1 MAIEFLDPDR
11 KNMNPNEAN
20 LHSDRT
26 LWQRAWRI
34 FPYFSKPGL
43 GWILLASA
51 VAIGAALE
59 PTIPALLKPLLDRG
73 FNSHE
78 IPIWI
83 IPILIISLFMLRS
96 LASFLA
102 DIALAKIAQT
112 SLLDLRR
119 KMFDSINAAELDLY
133 QKQPATTLANTV
145 VFEATNGAILLLQ
158 SVTTCVKDSLTLT
171 ALFAYLLFL
180 NWKLTLII
188 VFIFPAVALVMRALA
203 KRLYSLTKA
212 SQSAINQLA
221 YVVEENVL
229 AHKEIRLQGA
239 EQQQKERF
247 NAVNVLMK
255 RLAMKSAVAGS
266 AVAPITNFFGSI
278 ALATVITV
286 ALVESQSS
294 NLSAGGFVAFI
305 TAMLMLIAPIKHLSE
320 VTSTVTRGLVAAE
333 RAIALVET
341 VSPETGGVYSSPR
354 STGLIE
360 FKNVTVSYPN
370 AKTPALSDISLVVKS
385 GEFVALVGS
394 SGSGKTTLAN
404 LLPRFV
410 DCTEGT
416 VTLDGVELRDWNLSS
431 LRRQFALVSQQ
442 VVMLSD
448 SVLHNVALGQ
458 LVDREK
464 AIQCIEAA
472 YLGDLVASLPQGM
485 DTLIGHNANA
495 LSGGERQRLAIA
507 RALYKNA
514 PILILDEATSALD
527 PDTDKLVQAALR
539 AVMVN
544 RTTIAIAHRLST
556 ISDAD
561 HIVVLQNGRISQQG
575 NHQTL
580 KAGVG
585 AYRDFLQLSFEPS
598 TP

>member
-51 VAIGAALE
+51 VVIGAALE

>member
-1 MAIEFLDPDR
+1 MTPTDSNFPSE
-11 KNMNPNEAN
+11 N
-20 LHSDRT
+20 T
-26 LWQRAWRI
+26 LWRRVWRVLS
-34 FPYFSKPGL
+34 YFSKPKT
-43 GWILLASA
+43 GWILLAAA
-51 VAIGAALE
+51 VVVGAALE
-59 PTIPALLKPLLDRG
+59 PTIPALLKPLLDKG
-73 FNSHE
+73 FNSHQ

-83 IPILIISLFMLRS
+83 IPVLIIGLFMLRS
-96 LASFLA
+96 SASFLA

-112 SLLDLRR
+112 SLLELRR
-119 KMFDSINAAELDLY
+119 KMFDAINAAEIDLY

-145 VFEATNGAILLLQ
+145 VFEATNGAVLLLQ
-158 SVTTCVKDSLTLT
+158 SVTTCVKDSLTLL

-188 VFIFPAVALVMRALA
+188 FFIFPAVALVMRSLA

-229 AHKEIRLQGA
+229 AHKEIRVQGA
-239 EQQQKERF
+239 EEQQKERF
-247 NAVNVLMK
+247 SKVNVLMQ

-294 NLSAGGFVAFI
+294 DLSAGGFVAFI
-305 TAMLMLIAPIKHLSE
+305 TAMLMLIAPLKHLSE
-320 VTSTVTRGLVAAE
+320 VTSTVTRGVVAAE

-341 VSPETGGVYSSPR
+341 VLPETGGSYISSR
-354 STGLIE
+354 SNGLIE
-360 FKNVTVSYPN
+360 FKNVTVSYSN
-370 AKTPALSDISLVVKS
+370 AKTPALSDISLIIK
-385 GEFVALVGS
+385 GGQFVALVGP

-410 DCTEGT
+410 NYSKGT
-416 VTLDGVELRDWNLSS
+416 ITLDGVELRDWNLSS
-431 LRRQFALVSQQ
+431 LRRQFALVSQH

-448 SVLHNVALGQ
+448 SVLHNVTLGQ
-458 LVDREK
+458 SVDRER
-464 AIQCIEAA
+464 AGQCINAA
-472 YLGDLVASLPQGM
+472 YLGDLVASLPQGI
-485 DTLIGHNANA
+485 DTLIGHNANM

-556 ISDAD
+556 VSDAD
-561 HIVVLQNGRISQQG
+561 NIVVLQNGRISQQG
-575 NHQTL
+575 THQALETED
-580 KAGVG
+580 G
-585 AYRDFLQLSFEPS
+585 AYRDYLKLSFGL
-598 TP
+598 

>member
-1 MAIEFLDPDR
+1 MTSTDINLPPDG
-11 KNMNPNEAN
+11 
-20 LHSDRT
+20 T
-26 LWQRAWRI
+26 LWQRAWLVL
-34 FPYFSKPGL
+34 PYFSKPL
-43 GWILLASA
+43 SGWIALACA
-51 VAIGAALE
+51 VVIGAALE
-59 PTIPALLKPLLDRG
+59 PTIPALLKPLLDKG
-73 FNSHE
+73 FNSNE

-83 IPILIISLFMLRS
+83 IPILIIGLFMLRS

-102 DIALAKIAQT
+102 DIALAKIAQN
-112 SLLDLRR
+112 SLLELRR
-119 KMFDSINAAELDLY
+119 KMFDAINSAEIDLY
-133 QKQPATTLANTV
+133 RKQPATTLANTV
-145 VFEATNGAILLLQ
+145 VFEATNGAVLLLQ
-158 SVTTCVKDSLTLT
+158 SVTTCVKDGLTLVT
-171 ALFAYLLFL
+171 LFAYLLFL
-180 NWKLTLII
+180 NWKLTLIV

-229 AHKEIRLQGA
+229 AHKEIRVQGA
-239 EQQQKERF
+239 EQQQQDRF

-266 AVAPITNFFGSI
+266 AVAPITNFFGSV

-294 NLSAGGFVAFI
+294 DLSAGGFVAFI

-320 VTSTVTRGLVAAE
+320 VTSTVTRGVVAVE

-341 VSPETGGVYSSPR
+341 VAPESGGVYTSTRSS
-354 STGLIE
+354 GLIE
-360 FKNVTVSYPN
+360 FKNVTVTYPN
-370 AKTPALSDISLVVKS
+370 TKTPALSDINLTIK
-385 GEFVALVGS
+385 GGQFVALVGP
-394 SGSGKTTLAN
+394 SGSGKTTFAN

-410 DCTEGT
+410 EYGEGCI
-416 VTLDGVELRDWNLSS
+416 TLDGVELRDWNLAS

-442 VVMLSD
+442 VIMLSD
-448 SVLHNVALGQ
+448 SVLHNVTLGQ
-458 LVDREK
+458 SVDRER
-464 AIQCIEAA
+464 ANQCIQAA
-472 YLGDLVASLPQGM
+472 YLGDLVASLPQGI

-507 RALYKNA
+507 RALYKDA

-561 HIVVLQNGRISQQG
+561 NIIVLQNGRISQQG
-575 NHQTL
+575 NHQSL
-580 KAGVG
+580 KAETG
-585 AYRDFLQLSFEPS
+585 AYSDFLLPSFDPS
-598 TP
+598 AS

>member
-1 MAIEFLDPDR
+1 MT
-11 KNMNPNEAN
+11 PNDVY

-43 GWILLASA
+43 GWLLLGTA
-51 VAIGAALE
+51 VVIGAALE

-83 IPILIISLFMLRS
+83 IPILVISLFILRS
-96 LASFLA
+96 LASFLS

-145 VFEATNGAILLLQ
+145 VFEATNGAVLLLQ
-158 SVTTCVKDSLTLT
+158 SVTTCVKDSLTLV

-188 VFIFPAVALVMRALA
+188 IFIFPAVALVMRALA
-203 KRLYSLTKA
+203 KRLYGLTKA

-229 AHKEIRLQGA
+229 AHKEIRVQGA

-294 NLSAGGFVAFI
+294 DLSAGGFVAFI

-341 VSPETGGVYSSPR
+341 VSAETGGVYSSLR

-360 FKNVTVSYPN
+360 FKNVTVSYPK

-431 LRRQFALVSQQ
+431 LRSQFALVSQQ

-458 LVDREK
+458 PVDREK
-464 AIQCIEAA
+464 ATQCIEAA

-561 HIVVLQNGRISQQG
+561 NIVVLQNGRISQQG
-575 NHQTL
+575 NHQSL
-580 KAGVG
+580 KAEPG
-585 AYRDFLQLSFEPS
+585 AYRDSLQLSFEPS
-598 TP
+598 AS

>member
-1 MAIEFLDPDR
+1 MA
-11 KNMNPNEAN
+11 A
-20 LHSDRT
+20 
-26 LWQRAWRI
+26 
-34 FPYFSKPGL
+34 
-43 GWILLASA
+43 A
-51 VAIGAALE
+51 VVVGAALE
-59 PTIPALLKPLLDRG
+59 PTIPALLKPLLDKG
-73 FNSHE
+73 FNSHQ

-83 IPILIISLFMLRS
+83 IPVLIIGLFMLRS
-96 LASFLA
+96 SASFLA

-112 SLLDLRR
+112 SLLELRR
-119 KMFDSINAAELDLY
+119 KMFDAINAAEIDLY
-133 QKQPATTLANTV
+133 RKQPATTLANTV
-145 VFEATNGAILLLQ
+145 VFEATNGAVLLLQ
-158 SVTTCVKDSLTLT
+158 SITTCVKDSLTLL

-188 VFIFPAVALVMRALA
+188 FFIFPAVALVMRSLA

-229 AHKEIRLQGA
+229 AHKEIRVQGA
-239 EQQQKERF
+239 EEQQKERF
-247 NAVNVLMK
+247 SKVNVLMQ

-294 NLSAGGFVAFI
+294 DLSAGGFVAFI
-305 TAMLMLIAPIKHLSE
+305 TAMLMLIAPLKHLSE
-320 VTSTVTRGLVAAE
+320 VTSTVTRGVVAAE

-341 VSPETGGVYSSPR
+341 VLPETGGSYISSR
-354 STGLIE
+354 SNGLIE
-360 FKNVTVSYPN
+360 FKNVTVSYSN
-370 AKTPALSDISLVVKS
+370 AKTPALSDISLIIK
-385 GEFVALVGS
+385 GGQFVALVGP

-410 DCTEGT
+410 NYSKGT
-416 VTLDGVELRDWNLSS
+416 ITLDGVELRDWNLSS
-431 LRRQFALVSQQ
+431 LRRQFALVSQH

-448 SVLHNVALGQ
+448 SVLHNVTLGQ
-458 LVDREK
+458 SVDRER
-464 AIQCIEAA
+464 AGQCINAA
-472 YLGDLVASLPQGM
+472 YLGDLVASLPQGI
-485 DTLIGHNANA
+485 DTLIGHNANM

-556 ISDAD
+556 VSDAD
-561 HIVVLQNGRISQQG
+561 NIVVLQNGRISQQG
-575 NHQTL
+575 THQALETED
-580 KAGVG
+580 G
-585 AYRDFLQLSFEPS
+585 AYRDYLKLSFGL
-598 TP
+598 

>member
-51 VAIGAALE
+51 VVIGAALE

-544 RTTIAIAHRLST
+544 RTTLAIAHRLST

-561 HIVVLQNGRISQQG
+561 NIVVLQNGRISQQG
-575 NHQTL
+575 NHQSL
-580 KAGVG
+580 KAETG
-585 AYRDFLQLSFEPS
+585 AYRDSLQLSFETS
-598 TP
+598 AS

>member
-1 MAIEFLDPDR
+1 MTPTDSNFPSE
-11 KNMNPNEAN
+11 N
-20 LHSDRT
+20 T
-26 LWQRAWRI
+26 LWRRVWRVLS
-34 FPYFSKPGL
+34 YFSKPKT
-43 GWILLASA
+43 GWILLAAA
-51 VAIGAALE
+51 VVVGAALE
-59 PTIPALLKPLLDRG
+59 PTIPALLKPLLDKG
-73 FNSHE
+73 FNSHQ

-83 IPILIISLFMLRS
+83 IPVLIIGLFMLRS
-96 LASFLA
+96 SASFLA

-112 SLLDLRR
+112 SLLELRR
-119 KMFDSINAAELDLY
+119 KMFDAINAAEIDLY
-133 QKQPATTLANTV
+133 RKQPATTLANTV
-145 VFEATNGAILLLQ
+145 VFEATNGAVLLLQ
-158 SVTTCVKDSLTLT
+158 SITTCVKDSLTLL

-188 VFIFPAVALVMRALA
+188 FFIFPAVALVMRSLA

-229 AHKEIRLQGA
+229 AHKEIRVQGA
-239 EQQQKERF
+239 EEQQKERF
-247 NAVNVLMK
+247 SKVNVLMQ

-294 NLSAGGFVAFI
+294 DLSAGGFVAFI
-305 TAMLMLIAPIKHLSE
+305 TAMLMLIAPLKHLSE
-320 VTSTVTRGLVAAE
+320 VTSTVTRGVVAAE

-341 VSPETGGVYSSPR
+341 VLPETGGSYISSR
-354 STGLIE
+354 SNGLIE
-360 FKNVTVSYPN
+360 FKNVTVSYSN
-370 AKTPALSDISLVVKS
+370 AKTPALSDISLIIK
-385 GEFVALVGS
+385 GGQFVALVGP

-410 DCTEGT
+410 NYSKGT
-416 VTLDGVELRDWNLSS
+416 ITLDGVELRDWNLSS
-431 LRRQFALVSQQ
+431 LRRQFALVSQH

-448 SVLHNVALGQ
+448 SVLHNVTLGQ
-458 LVDREK
+458 SVDRER
-464 AIQCIEAA
+464 AGQCINAA
-472 YLGDLVASLPQGM
+472 YLGDLVASLPQGI
-485 DTLIGHNANA
+485 DTLIGHNANM

-556 ISDAD
+556 VSDAD
-561 HIVVLQNGRISQQG
+561 NIVVLQNGRISQQG
-575 NHQTL
+575 THQALETED
-580 KAGVG
+580 G
-585 AYRDFLQLSFEPS
+585 AYRDYLKLSFGP
-598 TP
+598 

>member
-1 MAIEFLDPDR
+1 
-11 KNMNPNEAN
+11 MNPNEAN

-51 VAIGAALE
+51 VVIGAALE

-458 LVDREK
+458 PVDREK
-464 AIQCIEAA
+464 ATQCIEAA

>member
-1 MAIEFLDPDR
+1 MTPIVISST
-11 KNMNPNEAN
+11 
-20 LHSDRT
+20 SDDV
-26 LWQRAWRI
+26 LWRRAKRVLL
-34 FPYFSKPGL
+34 YFSKPRA

-51 VAIGAALE
+51 VFIGAALE
-59 PTIPALLKPLLDRG
+59 PTIPALLKPLLDKG
-73 FNSHE
+73 FNSNQ
-78 IPIWI
+78 IPTWI
-83 IPILIISLFMLRS
+83 IPVLIIGLFMLRS
-96 LASFLA
+96 SASFVA

-112 SLLDLRR
+112 SLVDLRQ
-119 KMFDSINAAELDLY
+119 KMFDAITIADIDLY
-133 QKQPATTLANTV
+133 RKQPATTLANTV

-158 SVTTCVKDSLTLT
+158 SITTCVKDSLTLV
-171 ALFAYLLFL
+171 ALFAYLLYL
-180 NWKLTLII
+180 NWKLTLI
-188 VFIFPAVALVMRALA
+188 VLFIFPAVAFVMRSLA

-212 SQSAINQLA
+212 SQTAIDQLA

-247 NAVNVLMK
+247 KIVNLLMQ

-266 AVAPITNFFGSI
+266 AVAPITNFFGSV

-294 NLSAGGFVAFI
+294 DLSAGGFVAFI

-320 VTSTVTRGLVAAE
+320 VTSTVTRGVVAAE

-341 VSPETGGVYSSPR
+341 VEPETGGSYTNAR
-354 STGLIE
+354 SNGLIE
-360 FKNVTVSYPN
+360 FKNVTVIYPN
-370 AKTPALSDISLVVKS
+370 AKSPALSDISLTIES
-385 GEFVALVGS
+385 GQFVALVGT

-410 DCTEGT
+410 DFSSGT
-416 VTLDGVELRDWNLSS
+416 VTLDGVALRDWNLNS
-431 LRRQFALVSQQ
+431 LRQQFALVSQQ
-442 VVMLSD
+442 IIMLSD
-448 SVLHNVALGQ
+448 SVLHNVTLGQ
-458 LVDREK
+458 SVDRER
-464 AIQCIEAA
+464 ASQCIDAA
-472 YLGDLVASLPQGM
+472 YLGDLVTSLPQGI
-485 DTLIGHNANA
+485 DTLIGHNANV

-556 ISDAD
+556 VSDAD
-561 HIVVLQNGRISQQG
+561 NIVVLQNGRISQQG
-575 NHQTL
+575 THRAL
-580 KAGVG
+580 EAVEGS
-585 AYRDFLQLSFEPS
+585 YRDFLKLSFAS
-598 TP
+598 SAL

>member
-1 MAIEFLDPDR
+1 MTPD
-11 KNMNPNEAN
+11 EVD
-20 LHSDRT
+20 LHSEGT

-43 GWILLASA
+43 GWILLAAA
-51 VAIGAALE
+51 VVTGAALE
-59 PTIPALLKPLLDRG
+59 PAIPALLKPLLDRG

-78 IPIWI
+78 ISIWV
-83 IPILIISLFMLRS
+83 IPVLIISLFMLRS
-96 LASFLA
+96 FASFLA

-119 KMFDSINAAELDLY
+119 KMFDAINAAEIDLY
-133 QKQPATTLANTV
+133 RRQPATTLANTV
-145 VFEATNGAILLLQ
+145 VFEATNGVILLLQ
-158 SVTTCVKDSLTLT
+158 SVTTCVKDSLTLV
-171 ALFAYLLFL
+171 ALFTYLMVL
-180 NWKLTLII
+180 NWKLTLIV

-229 AHKEIRLQGA
+229 AHKEIRVQGA

-247 NAVNVLMK
+247 KTVNVLMQ

-266 AVAPITNFFGSI
+266 AVAPITNFFGSV

-286 ALVESQSS
+286 ALVESQASD
-294 NLSAGGFVAFI
+294 LSAGGFVAFI

-320 VTSTVTRGLVAAE
+320 VTSTVTRGVVAAE

-341 VSPETGGVYSSPR
+341 VAPETGGVYTSSR
-354 STGLIE
+354 STGFIE
-360 FKNVTVSYPN
+360 FKNVTVTYPN
-370 AKTPALSDISLVVKS
+370 AKTPSLSGISLVIKS
-385 GEFVALVGS
+385 GQFVALVGP

-404 LLPRFV
+404 LLPRFI
-410 DCTEGT
+410 DCTGGT
-416 VTLDGVELRDWNLSS
+416 VTLDGIQLRDWDLKS
-431 LRRQFALVSQQ
+431 LRSQFALVSQQ

-448 SVLHNVALGQ
+448 SVLHNVTLGQ
-458 LVDREK
+458 AVNREK
-464 AIQCIEAA
+464 AIRCIQAA
-472 YLGDLVASLPQGM
+472 YLGDLVASLPQGI
-485 DTLIGHNANA
+485 DTLIGHNANL

-561 HIVVLQNGRISQQG
+561 NIIVLQNGRISQQG
-575 NHQTL
+575 NHQSL
-580 KAGVG
+580 KSEMG
-585 AYRDFLQLSFEPS
+585 AYSDFLQPSFDPS
-598 TP
+598 DP